1 MNEYLSPEER
11 SWRQSLHQHEFP
23 IGETDWQAMEAL
35 IDQTDRGAGGLP
47 NVQGP
52 VLDQRWPFP
61 FFTGVLL
68 SVIIMAMQAWS
79 AGEPAPV
86 QHPDHAPTIEQPN
99 SLHLADQAGLED
111 VALPADEPAIQVRSE
126 AVPGATS
133 GRISTSKP
141 VSRPGSPTASA
152 RPNPVSIQTND
163 QLSAPAANQPLATLA
178 DDENP
183 SAKPQPS
190 AGQRPTSTRIDDL
203 DESQYTPGLM
213 AFSRLTG
220 KVAVGAKGELPG
232 LPAQAIPLPKFQTR
246 WSMGILA
253 GPRLALPVWPF
264 RTATPGWH
272 AGLYVQAD
280 LSPHWA
286 IRSELAVK
294 TLDNELERE
303 TSDVLYDA
311 FGASIK
317 VDQTVYTNGLLFV
330 ELPVLAVRRMGRHEW
345 FGGPRL
351 TWVNVRDDVS
361 SVATKGSAF
370 TEVNYLEIRD
380 GIRKTDLGLVL
391 GYGYRLHQRWAV
403 DVRYNQGLF
412 DLTYDDFFNNTRT
425 LLNSDLQFSLRYA
438 F

>member
-1 MNEYLSPEER
+1 
-11 SWRQSLHQHEFP
+11 
-23 IGETDWQAMEAL
+23 
-35 IDQTDRGAGGLP
+35 
-47 NVQGP
+47 
-52 VLDQRWPFP
+52 
-61 FFTGVLL
+61 
-68 SVIIMAMQAWS
+68 
-79 AGEPAPV
+79 
-86 QHPDHAPTIEQPN
+86 
-99 SLHLADQAGLED
+99 
-111 VALPADEPAIQVRSE
+111 
-126 AVPGATS
+126 
-133 GRISTSKP
+133 
-141 VSRPGSPTASA
+141 
-152 RPNPVSIQTND
+152 
-163 QLSAPAANQPLATLA
+163 
-178 DDENP
+178 
-183 SAKPQPS
+183 
-190 AGQRPTSTRIDDL
+190 
-203 DESQYTPGLM
+203 
-213 AFSRLTG
+213 
-220 KVAVGAKGELPG
+220 GELPD

-280 LSPHWA
+280 LSPRWS
-286 IRSELAVK
+286 IRTELAVK

-303 TSDVLYDA
+303 SSDVLYDD
-311 FGASIK
+311 FGASVK
-317 VDQTVYTNGLLFV
+317 VDQSVYTNGLLFV